1 MFLSDEGPIRSKCY
15 TLLSISTV
23 YRFTFYISICISIL
37 PIHSIEIQIP
47 TCISFF
53 DYMHGS
59 VVESML
65 YTVITVQH
73 FYWGIKF
80 CLCLFMF
87 IYPYKKTYQI
97 IILLLVVG
105 YDLEVKTLW
114 KHTVFRLLYNI
125 NFKYR

>member
-1 MFLSDEGPIRSKCY
+1 
-15 TLLSISTV
+15 
-23 YRFTFYISICISIL
+23 
-37 PIHSIEIQIP
+37 
-47 TCISFF
+47 
-53 DYMHGS
+53 MHGS

-105 YDLEVKTLW
+105 YDLEVKTL
-114 KHTVFRLLYNI
+114 
-125 NFKYR
+125 